1 MAHIPD
7 LTRFTYED
15 SVVSRAKDNVLAVGW
30 LEKPDEIPQG
40 KNPMG
45 IMALIKSA
53 KGIFTYRGTQGCHWC
68 GKSLGNSDIWLQG
81 KSGTA
86 YVLPSGVMHYIEE
99 HGYKLPDQMCNDTCT
114 VIPPPTGGWEARSET
129 FYPRYFVKNDGSYL
143 ARGRPQGPT
152 AFEKQVSKAALEIRD
167 AEDARIFG
175 DIDKWLSNNS

>member
-81 KSGTA
+81 K
-86 YVLPSGVMHYIEE
+86 
-99 HGYKLPDQMCNDTCT
+99 
-114 VIPPPTGGWEARSET
+114 
-129 FYPRYFVKNDGSYL
+129 
-143 ARGRPQGPT
+143 
-152 AFEKQVSKAALEIRD
+152 
-167 AEDARIFG
+167 
-175 DIDKWLSNNS
+175 